1 METILI
7 LHGWGWPISSP
18 QWTEV
23 KVLLKKDGFQVFVP
37 DLPGFGEN
45 KIIQKPWTINDYV
58 EWVKYICEKNN
69 LSQIILAGHSFGGSV
84 ATKFSVKYPDKVK
97 KLILIDSAGI
107 RKKRLKKEIQKVVA
121 HLLNKFSFLP
131 FYNLMR
137 KIAYRILFRHSDYL
151 LTEGVM
157 KQTYLNVIGEDI
169 SDVFPKISVPT
180 LLVWGRNDGITPKG
194 HAYFIN
200 KSIKGSELNIIPGV
214 KHNPHKE
221 APEILVEKIVNFIKH
236 D

>member
-1 METILI
+1 METVLI

-18 QWTEV
+18 QWVEV
-23 KVLLKKDGFQVFVP
+23 KALLKKAGFQVFVP

-45 KIIQKPWTINDYV
+45 KKIVQKPWTIDDYV

-84 ATKFSVKYPDKVK
+84 AAKFSAKYSAIVK
-97 KLILIDSAGI
+97 KLILVDSAGI
-107 RKKRLKKEIQKVVA
+107 RKKRLKKEIQKAVA

-131 FYNLMR
+131 FYGLVR

-151 LTEGVM
+151 LTEGAM

-169 SDVFPKISVPT
+169 SSLFSQITVPT
-180 LLVWGRNDGITPKG
+180 LLVWGGKDGITPLR

-200 KSIKGSELNIIPGV
+200 KSIAGSKLEIIPGIR
-214 KHNPHKE
+214 HNPHRE
-221 APEILVEKIVNFIKH
+221 SPEILVEKIINFIQP
-236 D
+236 